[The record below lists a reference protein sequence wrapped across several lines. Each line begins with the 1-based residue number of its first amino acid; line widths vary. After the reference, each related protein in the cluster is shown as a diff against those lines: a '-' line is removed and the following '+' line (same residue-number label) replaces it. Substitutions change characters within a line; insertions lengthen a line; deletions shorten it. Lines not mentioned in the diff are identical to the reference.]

1 MHWWE
6 LLTTEEWI
14 DIGIIMPFVL
24 VLSAIISR
32 QTVDVFCNFKKEKS
46 ND

>member
-1 MHWWE
+1 MFWE
-6 LLTTEEWI
+6 ILTTKEWI

-32 QTVDVFCNFKKEKS
+32 QAVDVFWNFKKEKS